1 MAIELVEKFLPYVDE
16 QFSTESKKEH
26 LTNQDFSFTGAH
38 SVKIYK
44 ISTGKM
50 NDYGRSGPSGENW
63 SRYGAV
69 ESLNATTERQQLTK
83 DRSFTFAIDS
93 LDEDET
99 EGQLEAAT
107 ALARQMRE
115 VVIPEVDT
123 YTLGVMCERAGNKPE
138 AVKLAASS
146 IYDMIFDAN
155 SALDDAEV
163 PDLGRVL
170 VVTPATLLLMIALMS
185 VGTGPVSTGGGIRT
199 TTLAVLYL
207 STASWLRG
215 RHQVVVYHKR
225 IPMQVLYKALNI
237 FFIYSGFV
245 FLTTFAMLVCNTG
258 GFSFGQILF
267 ESVSAFSTVG
277 LTADVT
283 AQLNTSC
290 KIILM
295 IAMFI
300 GRVGIMTLSIVFGDR
315 RKRNLQFPEENIS
328 IG

>member
-50 NDYGRSGPSGENW
+50 NDYGRSGPSGGNW

-170 VVTPATLLLMIALMS
+170 VVTPATLLLMKTSKDNNGRYQDMI
-185 VGTGPVSTGGGIRT
+185 G
-199 TTLAVLYL
+199 AVLDE
-207 STASWLRG
+207 S
-215 RHQVVVYHKR
+215 KR
-225 IPMQVLYKALNI
+225 RV
-237 FFIYSGFV
+237 GFV
-245 FLTTFAMLVCNTG
+245 GNLDGLDVLKVPATRLPENFGFMVAHPCATVAPTKLESYKTHDNPPGINGALVEGRICYD
-258 GFSFGQILF
+258 
-267 ESVSAFSTVG
+267 AFV
-277 LTADVT
+277 L
-283 AQLNTSC
+283 
-290 KIILM
+290 
-295 IAMFI
+295 
-300 GRVGIMTLSIVFGDR
+300 
-315 RKRNLQFPEENIS
+315 ENKAKAIYYQENKPAV
-328 IG
+328 

>member
-50 NDYGRSGPSGENW
+50 NDYGRSGPSGGNW

-123 YTLGVMCERAGNKPE
+123 YILNVMCEHAGNKPE
-138 AVKLAASS
+138 AVSLAASS
-146 IYDMIFDAN
+146 IYDMIFNAN

-170 VVTPATLLLMIALMS
+170 VVTPATLLLMKTSKDNNGRYQDMIS
-185 VGTGPVSTGGGIRT
+185 
-199 TTLAVLYL
+199 AVLDE
-207 STASWLRG
+207 S
-215 RHQVVVYHKR
+215 KR
-225 IPMQVLYKALNI
+225 RV
-237 FFIYSGFV
+237 GFV
-245 FLTTFAMLVCNTG
+245 GNLDGLDVLKVPATRLPENFGFMVAHPCATVAPTKLESYKTHDNPPGINGALVEGRICYD
-258 GFSFGQILF
+258 
-267 ESVSAFSTVG
+267 AFV
-277 LTADVT
+277 L
-283 AQLNTSC
+283 
-290 KIILM
+290 
-295 IAMFI
+295 
-300 GRVGIMTLSIVFGDR
+300 
-315 RKRNLQFPEENIS
+315 ENKAKAIYYQENKPAV
-328 IG
+328 

>member
-170 VVTPATLLLMIALMS
+170 VVTPATLLLMKTSKDNNGRYQDMIS
-185 VGTGPVSTGGGIRT
+185 
-199 TTLAVLYL
+199 AVLDE
-207 STASWLRG
+207 S
-215 RHQVVVYHKR
+215 KR
-225 IPMQVLYKALNI
+225 RV
-237 FFIYSGFV
+237 GFV
-245 FLTTFAMLVCNTG
+245 GNLDGLDVLKVPATRLPENFGFMVAHPCATVAPTKLESYKTHDNPPGINGALVEGRICYD
-258 GFSFGQILF
+258 
-267 ESVSAFSTVG
+267 AFV
-277 LTADVT
+277 LENKAK
-283 AQLNTSC
+283 AIYYQEN
-290 KIILM
+290 K
-295 IAMFI
+295 
-300 GRVGIMTLSIVFGDR
+300 
-315 RKRNLQFPEENIS
+315 PE
-328 IG
+328 

>member
-50 NDYGRSGPSGENW
+50 NDYGRSGPSGGNW

-170 VVTPATLLLMIALMS
+170 VVTPATLLLMKTSKDNNGRYQDMI
-185 VGTGPVSTGGGIRT
+185 G
-199 TTLAVLYL
+199 AVLDE
-207 STASWLRG
+207 S
-215 RHQVVVYHKR
+215 KR
-225 IPMQVLYKALNI
+225 RV
-237 FFIYSGFV
+237 GFV
-245 FLTTFAMLVCNTG
+245 GNLDGLDVLKVPATRLPENFGFMVAHPCATVAPTKLESYKTHDNPPGINGALVEGRICYD
-258 GFSFGQILF
+258 
-267 ESVSAFSTVG
+267 AFV
-277 LTADVT
+277 LENKAK
-283 AQLNTSC
+283 AIYYQEN
-290 KIILM
+290 K
-295 IAMFI
+295 
-300 GRVGIMTLSIVFGDR
+300 
-315 RKRNLQFPEENIS
+315 PE
-328 IG
+328 